1 MALNL
6 EITEEFW
13 KSACVIYNW
22 MFNVPRRYVNT
33 TWKKYVEE
41 FCIYIEIDLSIG
53 RERSL
58 VDERDL
64 SHMV

>member
-1 MALNL
+1 MRKLQM
-6 EITEEFW
+6 
-13 KSACVIYNW
+13 C
-22 MFNVPRRYVNT
+22 NVPRHNVNT
-33 TWKKYVEE
+33 TFKKYVEE
-41 FCIYIEIDLSIG
+41 FCIYIEIGLIIE